1 VFRIYQDFE
10 PAVKA
15 LMSKVD
21 PSAVK
26 VWQLLDMEKL
36 PTWIAG
42 KLVLLGDAAHPFTP
56 RRSLSAVVSGWVL
69 LISAQIK
76 VKVLPKRS
84 KMQQL

>member
-1 VFRIYQDFE
+1 VLKTFRDFD

-15 LMSKVD
+15 LMGKVD
-21 PSAVK
+21 PSAVQ

-36 PTWIAG
+36 PTWRMG

-56 RRSLSAVVSGWVL
+56 RRLLFFLSDNCPL
-69 LISAQIK
+69 LTQPQIK
-76 VKVLPKRS
+76 AKVLAKQS